1 MREVS
6 VLSWTRGIHDIHTE
20 TKEVQVGGEKNRLCL
35 TEIGRSIAEFLKK
48 HYPFMM
54 DYTYTAVMEDELDKV
69 SEGIVPWKNCVEST
83 YKQLKTCEDNLV
95 ACCDPQHT
103 KLSNNRK
110 LIGEHPH
117 THKPVYI
124 FTGKKG
130 TIVQHGEETD
140 SDTTFSVLSRKRKN
154 SKKNKKDL
162 SITMNDVIDIIPRNF
177 GILDGKATMGLT
189 GKHGAFIKHG
199 TACISIP
206 KEYTLSTLTSDQC
219 LQIIHEQSTKPVTS
233 SVLRNVSSGKN
244 PITIHSGPY
253 GKYIRR
259 GRTIRSLPQGTDYL
273 TITKTACLAILK
285 LPKKRKR

>member
-1 MREVS
+1 M
-6 VLSWTRGIHDIHTE
+6 
-20 TKEVQVGGEKNRLCL
+20 
-35 TEIGRSIAEFLKK
+35 
-48 HYPFMM
+48 
-54 DYTYTAVMEDELDKV
+54 
-69 SEGIVPWKNCVEST
+69 
-83 YKQLKTCEDNLV
+83 
-95 ACCDPQHT
+95 
-103 KLSNNRK
+103 
-110 LIGEHPH
+110 IGEHPH

-140 SDTTFSVLSRKRKN
+140 SDTTYSVLSRKRKN
-154 SKKNKKDL
+154 SKKNKKDI

-189 GKHGAFIKHG
+189 GKHGAFIKYG
-199 TACISIP
+199 TVCISLP
-206 KEYTLSTLTSDQC
+206 KECTLSTLTSDQC
-219 LQIIHEQSTKPVTS
+219 LQIIREHSTKPVTS

-244 PITIHSGPY
+244 PITIHNGPY

-285 LPKKRKR
+285 LPKKKKR